1 MRHLNLIKDLTLA
14 HGPSGFEE
22 NVKEIIKNYL
32 AGKAEF
38 SKDNLGSLI
47 CKKEGT
53 CSSPKIMVPGHMDEI
68 GFMVNSITKNGFVKF
83 IPLGGW
89 HDQVLLA
96 QKVIIKT
103 RKGEITG
110 VIGSVPPHLLSAKEK
125 SKIVEKK
132 EMFIDVG
139 AQTREEAQE
148 KMGILPGDPIIPDSS
163 FHVLGEKMI
172 MAKAIDNRIGCCLF
186 MNVIKELWGVP
197 HPNTIYGVGTVQE
210 EVGLR
215 GAATAAYVVEPDICL
230 TVDVTIATDMP
241 GLEKE
246 DPEVKLGNG
255 PVLTLADATVIG
267 NRNLRNFVIDTA
279 QKNHIPLQFNTMMGG
294 GTDGGVIHKSGP
306 GVPTVVISI
315 PTRYIHSHYSI
326 FHYDDYEN
334 TLSLLLQVIKGLD
347 APTTEKIKAGK
358 AINN

>member
-1 MRHLNLIKDLTLA
+1 MKDLELIRELTLA

-22 NVKEIIKNYL
+22 NIRELIKNNL

-38 SKDNLGSLI
+38 SQDNLGSLI

-53 CSSPKIMVPGHMDEI
+53 SASPKIMIPGHMDEI
-68 GFMVNSITKNGFVKF
+68 GFMVNSITTYGYIKF

-89 HDQVLLA
+89 RDQVLLA

-103 RKGEITG
+103 RNGDVTG
-110 VIGSVPPHLLSAKEK
+110 VIGSVPPHLLSAKDK
-125 SKIVEKK
+125 DKVVEKK

-139 AQTREEAQE
+139 AQSREEAQE
-148 KMGILPGDPIIPDSS
+148 KMGILPGDPIVPDSA

-172 MAKAIDNRIGCCLF
+172 MAKAIDNRIGCALF
-186 MNVIKELWGVP
+186 MNVIKELWGTA
-197 HPNTIYGVGTVQE
+197 HPNTVYGVGSVQE

-215 GAATAAYVVEPDICL
+215 GATTSANVVMPDICL

-246 DPEVKLGNG
+246 DPEIKLGQG
-255 PVLTLADATVIG
+255 PVLTLADASVIG
-267 NRNLRNFVIDTA
+267 SRKLRNFIIDTA
-279 QKNHIPLQFNTMMGG
+279 QRESIPLQYNTMMGG
-294 GTDGGVIHKSGP
+294 GTDGGVIHKTGP
-306 GVPTVVISI
+306 GVPTVVLSI
-315 PTRYIHSHYSI
+315 PTRYIHSHYGI

-334 TLSLLLQVIKGLD
+334 ALRLLFAAVKGLD
-347 APTTEKIKAGK
+347 AQTVEKIKQ
-358 AINN
+358 